1 MKANS
6 LKDQLNKAI
15 ENMEEIMSRE
25 LLGKTIEGLIDVCNN
40 IYCHIDR
47 SQREEISDVDFEL
60 VKTFNLLVETNQRNL
75 DILYPER
82 QKPKVRTLSFHN
94 VHNNIE
100 EVS

>member
-1 MKANS
+1 
-6 LKDQLNKAI
+6 
-15 ENMEEIMSRE
+15 MSRE
-25 LLGKTIEGLIDVCNN
+25 LLGQSVESLIDVCNN

-75 DILYPER
+75 DILYPDR
-82 QKPKVRTLSFHN
+82 QKSKVRTLSFRN

-100 EVS
+100 EVSNG